1 MERAH
6 PSLRVQAGRAGALR
20 ADLLVVPVEGDRV
33 RDRLRRFGL
42 AGSAV
47 TRRARTADFHG
58 RPDDVFVHGGDRQT
72 VMLVGMGTEPGVDAW
87 RKLGARARR
96 EAERQGLRRVAAW
109 LDGAVE
115 QADVLA
121 AVAEGFLLGGY
132 RFDRYKLETKPS
144 KVESLA
150 LAGDTTSKAA
160 TWKPVLDG
168 AVAVADLV
176 CAARDLVNE
185 PPSIATPT
193 FIAKHAERLAVET
206 PGLKV
211 EVWAGR
217 RLEREGLA
225 GLLAV
230 ARGSHEE
237 PRFIQLRYAPGGA
250 KMRVALVGKGI
261 TFDSGGLSIKPAKS
275 METMKYDMAGAATV
289 LSAVA
294 AVAKLGLP
302 IAVTAYA
309 PTTENLPGERAQ
321 KPGDI
326 IKFMNGKTAEVLNT
340 DAEGRLVLADAL
352 ALAAKTKPD
361 VIVDVATLTGAAR
374 VALGPSYGA
383 VLGNDQPTIDALIAA
398 GRIVGE
404 PLWQLPLARE
414 YKEDIRSSIADVKN
428 VGGPEGGTI
437 TAALFLEE
445 FVGDAKWAHLDIAG
459 PAFAERETPLGPR
472 GGTAFGVRLLVEWL
486 RQLASA
492 DPRYISGRDRT

>member
-1 MERAH
+1 MERSH
-6 PSLRVQAGRAGALR
+6 PALRVQSGRAGALR
-20 ADLLVVPVEGDRV
+20 ADLLVVPVDGDHV
-33 RDRLRRFGL
+33 RDRLRRLGL
-42 AGSAV
+42 AGSAAV
-47 TRRARTADFHG
+47 RRARAADFRG
-58 RPDDVFVHGGDRQT
+58 RPDDVFVHAGDRQSI
-72 VMLVGMGTEPGVDAW
+72 MLVGMGTDPGTDAW
-87 RKLGARARR
+87 RKLGSRARR
-96 EAERQGLRRVAAW
+96 EAERQGVRRVAAW

-115 QADVLA
+115 RDDVLA
-121 AVAEGFLLGGY
+121 AVAEGFLLVGY
-132 RFDRYKLETKPS
+132 RFDQYKLEPKPS
-144 KVESLA
+144 KVESLT
-150 LAGDTTSKAA
+150 LAGDATTRPAS
-160 TWKPVLDG
+160 WKPVLDG
-168 AVAVADLV
+168 TAAIADLV

-185 PPSIATPT
+185 PPSVATPA
-193 FIAKHAERLAVET
+193 FIAKHAERLAVAT
-206 PGLKV
+206 PGLKL

-230 ARGSHEE
+230 ARGAHEE
-237 PRFIQLRYAPGGA
+237 PRFIQLRYAPAGA

-261 TFDSGGLSIKPAKS
+261 TFDSGGLSLKPAKS

-289 LSAVA
+289 LSVVA
-294 AVAKLGLP
+294 AVATLGLP

-321 KPGDI
+321 KPGDV

-352 ALAAKTKPD
+352 ALAARTKPD

-374 VALGPSYGA
+374 VALGPSYAA
-383 VLGNDQPTIDALIAA
+383 VLGNDQPTVDALIAA
-398 GRIVGE
+398 GRTVGE
-404 PLWQLPLARE
+404 PLWQLPLVRE

-445 FVGDAKWAHLDIAG
+445 FVGNAKWAHLDIAG
-459 PAFAERETPLGPR
+459 PAFAERETTLSAK

-486 RQLASA
+486 RRLAA
-492 DPRYISGRDRT
+492 